1 MKLTFFWNRHPAL
14 LYGLTLLLST
24 LFVLQTPYAA
34 LPLLLFLDKK
44 NVGIVT
50 LLFLLPIAYLYQAYT
65 FPPSGT
71 PLKGTFTIQ
80 SITENKGFTPGWT
93 YRGHLKTK
101 EGRLQCQL
109 RSQERHKANCA
120 YQISGLAFTQNERF
134 YYIKP
139 FQWEPVPYTFS
150 LAEIRYHA
158 KKWVKHYIERKVK
171 GARAAQ
177 FLIGMVTGGLE
188 DPVMLQAFG
197 NLGLSHIMAISG
209 FHFALLTL
217 ALHLILRLILPP
229 KPEAWLLMGAL
240 TLYLLFIG
248 ESPSV
253 QRAWIVAMVF
263 LLGRL
268 IERPPN
274 PLNSLGVAL
283 CLIIALN
290 PLSAI
295 TLSFQLSFLATGGIL
310 LFYKPLHHLL
320 LLWIPKYPLQE
331 AIERSLLWQ
340 QGYFFAVLIREALA
354 LTLSVHLTLL
364 PLLLTFFHT
373 FSLNSLIY
381 NLFFPFCASLA
392 LFLFLLGI
400 FTGGLLHPL
409 NSWYCE
415 HLLTLT
421 ESPPLLF
428 KTFYIENIPNLFTII
443 YIISL
448 FIILICYNYYY
459 DKTHRRDTFW

>member
-1 MKLTFFWNRHPAL
+1 MERTFFWQRHPAL
-14 LYGLTLLLST
+14 LCGLTLLLST
-24 LFVLQTPYAA
+24 LFVLKTPYAA
-34 LPLLLFLDKK
+34 LPVLLFLDKK
-44 NVGIVT
+44 HVGIVT

-71 PLKGTFTIQ
+71 SLNGTFSIQ
-80 SITENKGFTPGWT
+80 SITESKGFPQGWV
-93 YRGHLKTK
+93 YRGLLKTEK
-101 EGRLQCQL
+101 GRLQCQI
-109 RSQERHKANCA
+109 RSKEHYKADRA
-120 YQISGLAFTQNERF
+120 YRVSGLAFTQNERF

-139 FQWEPVPYTFS
+139 IHWEPIPHTFS
-150 LAEIRYHA
+150 FAEWRLHA
-158 KKWVKHYIERKVK
+158 KKWVQLYIERKIK
-171 GARAAQ
+171 GPRAAL
-177 FLIGMVTGGLE
+177 FLIGMVTGSLE
-188 DPVMLQAFG
+188 DPMMLQEFG
-197 NLGLSHIMAISG
+197 HLGLSHIMAISG

-217 ALHLILRLILPP
+217 ALHLILRLFLPP
-229 KPEAWLLMGAL
+229 KPEALLLMGAL
-240 TLYLLFIG
+240 TIYLLFIG
-248 ESPSV
+248 ESPSI

-268 IERPPN
+268 LERPPN

-283 CLIIALN
+283 CLAIALN

-310 LFYKPLHHLL
+310 LFYKPLNQLL
-320 LLWIPKYPLQE
+320 LLWIPKYPLKD
-331 AIERSLLWQ
+331 IVERPLFWQ
-340 QGYFFAVLIREALA
+340 HAYFFSALTREALA

-364 PLLLTFFHT
+364 PLLIAFFHT

-400 FTGGLLHPL
+400 LTGGLLHPL

-428 KTFYIENIPNLFTII
+428 KTFYIENTSVLLTII
-443 YIISL
+443 YIIFL
-448 FIILICYNYYY
+448 FISLICYNCYY
-459 DKTHRRDTFW
+459 DKTHRRDEFW